1 MTAVGKID
9 THHHFFPRPYVEAVG
24 MDALARVMPNK
35 RAPQWSPDA
44 TIAMMDAYG
53 IDEAILSISPVPPHT
68 NTRFRLQRQRCR
80 IAGALSWAVRV
91 VRKSAIAAH

>member
-9 THHHFFPRPYVEAVG
+9 THHHFFPRPYVEGVG

-44 TIAMMDAYG
+44 TIAMMDAHG
-53 IDEAILSISPVPPHT
+53 IDEAILSISPVPPQA
-68 NTRFRLQRQRCR
+68 NTPTLLRACNDSAAELRVRYPGRF
-80 IAGALSWAVRV
+80 G
-91 VRKSAIAAH
+91 